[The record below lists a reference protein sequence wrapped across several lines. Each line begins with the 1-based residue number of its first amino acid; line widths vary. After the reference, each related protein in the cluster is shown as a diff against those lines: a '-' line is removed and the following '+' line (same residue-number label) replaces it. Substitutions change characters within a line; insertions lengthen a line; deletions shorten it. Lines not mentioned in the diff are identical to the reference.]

1 MDKEPSGGANR
12 GLVTASRTVVI
23 GGGISGLTVAWA
35 LRTQGAPVLL
45 LEASDRLGGQIRS
58 RHRDGFVL
66 EDGPNGFLD
75 RDGSVSRLATALGIG
90 DKLRGPSPTGD
101 RRAIFVRGRLR
112 DLPASPPRFMMSGLL
127 PPWSKARLML
137 EPLSKRGALGVD
149 ESLGHFGRRHL
160 GRVAT
165 ETLLDAMQT
174 GIFAGDIEKLSVRA
188 AFPRL
193 HHMERSHRSLLLA
206 VRALRRAHP
215 GAGAPRL
222 GTIEGGLQTL
232 PDALARALGPDA
244 LTGAAA
250 VALRPEEGGWSVQ
263 WSGGSASARR
273 VVLATP
279 PNVTAQLLESVDPSV
294 ATALRAIHVVPV
306 TVVHLGWSPRLDRE
320 PEGFGFLVPA
330 REHRRILGTIYAS
343 SAFPFRAPGGGTLL
357 TTLVGGA
364 HHPELAALPDAELV
378 QAVREE
384 LQTMLG
390 IHRAPDLVEVVR
402 WPRAIPQY
410 EVGHHARLEAI
421 ALTLRSRPG
430 LLLAGNAYR
439 GPGIADCV
447 REGLV
452 LADSIARM
460 SGMHATV

>member
-1 MDKEPSGGANR
+1 MDNGAPGGANK
-12 GLVTASRTVVI
+12 GLVALSQTVVI
-23 GGGISGLTVAWA
+23 GGGISGLTVAWS
-35 LRTQGAPVLL
+35 LRSHGAPVLL
-45 LEASDRLGGQIRS
+45 LEASERLGGQIRS
-58 RHRDGFVL
+58 RRRDGFVL

-75 RDGSVSRLATALGIG
+75 RDGAVTRLATALGIA
-90 DKLRGPSPTGD
+90 DKLRGASPNGD
-101 RRAIFVRGRLR
+101 RRALFVRGRLR
-112 DLPASPPRFMMSGLL
+112 DLPASPPRFMMSGVL

-137 EPLSKRGALGVD
+137 EPFSKRGALGVD

-193 HHMERSHRSLLLA
+193 HHMERAHRSLLLA
-206 VRALRRAHP
+206 ARALRRAHP
-215 GAGAPRL
+215 DASPPRL
-222 GTIEGGLQTL
+222 GSIDGGLQTL
-232 PDALARALGPDA
+232 PDALARALGPDVR
-244 LTGAAA
+244 TGAAA
-250 VALRPEEGGWSVQ
+250 TELRPIDGGWSVH
-263 WSGGSASARR
+263 WDGGSTTGKR

-279 PNVTAQLLESVDPSV
+279 PSVTAQLLESVDPSV

-306 TVVHLGWSPRLDRE
+306 SVVHLGWTPRLEPE

-330 REHRRILGTIYAS
+330 REGRRILGTIYAS

-364 HHPELAALPDAELV
+364 HHPELAALPDQELV
-378 QAVREE
+378 QVVRDE
-384 LQTMLG
+384 LAEMLR
-390 IHRAPDLVEVVR
+390 IHRPPDLADVVR

-452 LADSIARM
+452 LADSIVRM
-460 SGMHATV
+460 SGMH